1 MNTTKPI
8 SQTMQK
14 HLETLQ
20 GLEKR
25 LQVRQAAFKLTADEI
40 ERKREFLIN
49 KGMKISESKISLPDS
64 HDTNIETPTS
74 SEIRVV
80 GNTDPSKHMNKV
92 NAHYVEVSDE
102 FTLFDAHFE
111 SGEPLLLEGPKGCGK
126 SLAVAK
132 WATMNGDG
140 RTAKPL
146 ITFDCSEGTKE
157 GHLIGRLVV
166 QGKETPFH
174 LGLIPTIIEVVNASP
189 VGAVIIL
196 EEINALTQAMQK
208 ILNPLLDW
216 RRGVFVESVG
226 KYYSIKPDKFFL
238 CIGTMNPSSYGGVN
252 EMNDDLLSRFTKRI
266 WDYPTIS
273 DEKRILDKSI
283 KQFNVPAEIVKQF
296 LKLAQETRAAEKRQ
310 SEAISHSISTRE
322 LDSIFKLYAAYSTK
336 WDNPVSILIEK
347 VRGMYT
353 DESEWNIVKS
363 RVESIF
369 GREVFNVA
377 YKKQSEDEINEEASA

>member
-1 MNTTKPI
+1 
-8 SQTMQK
+8 
-14 HLETLQ
+14 
-20 GLEKR
+20 
-25 LQVRQAAFKLTADEI
+25 
-40 ERKREFLIN
+40 
-49 KGMKISESKISLPDS
+49 
-64 HDTNIETPTS
+64 
-74 SEIRVV
+74 
-80 GNTDPSKHMNKV
+80 
-92 NAHYVEVSDE
+92 
-102 FTLFDAHFE
+102 
-111 SGEPLLLEGPKGCGK
+111 
-126 SLAVAK
+126 
-132 WATMNGDG
+132 
-140 RTAKPL
+140 
-146 ITFDCSEGTKE
+146 
-157 GHLIGRLVV
+157 
-166 QGKETPFH
+166 
-174 LGLIPTIIEVVNASP
+174 
-189 VGAVIIL
+189 
-196 EEINALTQAMQK
+196 
-208 ILNPLLDW
+208 
-216 RRGVFVESVG
+216 
-226 KYYSIKPDKFFL
+226 
-238 CIGTMNPSSYGGVN
+238 MNPSSYGGVN